1 MQLQL
6 TRSVKVRCI
15 RVLATLAFPKDRPVE
30 SALLRWMDESLQAGR
45 EISAESVCAEG
56 TGLLPGRSQVLGL
69 RLLAIADDLRL
80 VERSRGRITGL
91 SEIGR
96 KAQQE
101 QKIYVP
107 ERCTWSLY
115 FSTDPLLNHPL
126 LHFAPYQEIS
136 AHEELRGGQKRKDA
150 SAERDFMDL
159 PSELAA
165 LKEQTLELPS
175 ADKPLVRID
184 DFEPKCEKAEEST
197 LRAQVEVGSDQ
208 VFTSSVKGAV
218 DNARIDHQR
227 EWPRLP
233 FWDVFLYLLEQQRL
247 KPLWQADAKALRQT
261 FREVEAQPAVLRS
274 FERDVVLR
282 QPSLG
287 KLGAFGDTVIRQVP
301 VVPASPE
308 DAQSWHDWLL
318 TDGINDY
325 HFSEQYRAHSEQVAK
340 RFVSFSP
347 RAVSQEALAARIRAA
362 RSAAEQ
368 PPPVRYWQ
376 LRAPIDLELEGA
388 R

>member
-1 MQLQL
+1 MQIQL

-15 RVLATLAFPKDRPVE
+15 RVLATLAFPTDRPVE

-96 KAQQE
+96 KAQQD

-115 FSTDPLLNHPL
+115 FSADPLLSHPL

-136 AHEELRGGQKRKDA
+136 AHEEVRGGPARKGA
-150 SAERDFMDL
+150 SAERVFMEL
-159 PSELAA
+159 PMELAA
-165 LKEQTLELPS
+165 LKEKTLELPS

-184 DFEPKCEKAEEST
+184 DIEPKCERAEESS
-197 LRAQVEVGSDQ
+197 LSAQVLVGTEQ
-208 VFTSSVKGAV
+208 VFTSRVKGTV
-218 DNARIDHQR
+218 DNVRIDYQR

-318 TDGINDY
+318 ADGISDY
-325 HFSEQYRAHSEQVAK
+325 HFSEQYQAHCEQVAG

-347 RAVSQEALAARIRAA
+347 RAVSQEALAASIRAA
-362 RSAAEQ
+362 RGAAEQ